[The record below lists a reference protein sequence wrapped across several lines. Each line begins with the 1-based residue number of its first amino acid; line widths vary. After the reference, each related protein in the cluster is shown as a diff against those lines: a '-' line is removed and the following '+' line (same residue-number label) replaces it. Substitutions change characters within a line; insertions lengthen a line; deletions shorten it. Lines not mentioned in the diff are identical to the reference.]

1 MRWRWSASLPTKTRQ
16 TCREAVEP
24 SLAPRRGGKQGNNA
38 ACNTMRPQQQALRS
52 NDASSSGSGSCSS
65 TKMRGRGSSS
75 NNSNT
80 GGLGSSSSNN
90 SSGGLGNGSDNSS
103 STRRGRGR
111 PLPGVE
117 ADPEKRRAATRA
129 RAGPEKSRAEARAR
143 AGPEKSRAE
152 ARARAGPDKSR
163 AEARARARGWCGGR
177 GSKGGAGHD
186 KRSWGSFLSEGAHT
200 FLPDR
205 SGKQSLSMPRLAW
218 QSRLQRLRL
227 AQPKLDSGS

>member
-52 NDASSSGSGSCSS
+52 NDTSSSGSGSCSS
-65 TKMRGRGSSS
+65 AKMSGRGSSS
-75 NNSNT
+75 NNSST

-111 PLPGVE
+111 PLLGVE
-117 ADPEKRRAATRA
+117 ADPEKRRAAT
-129 RAGPEKSRAEARAR
+129 RAR

>member
-90 SSGGLGNGSDNSS
+90 SSGGLGNSSDNSS
-103 STRRGRGR
+103 SSTSRGRGR
-111 PLPGVE
+111 PRAGVE
-117 ADPEKRRAATRA
+117 ADPEKRRAAT
-129 RAGPEKSRAEARAR
+129 RAR

>member
-111 PLPGVE
+111 PLLGVE
-117 ADPEKRRAATRA
+117 ADPEKRRAA
-129 RAGPEKSRAEARAR
+129 ARAR
-143 AGPEKSRAE
+143 AGPEQSRAE

-200 FLPDR
+200 FLPNR